1 MLLGRPPAANTASPM
16 PRLTPSHPP
25 ALGSEATSDET
36 SLSSNLA
43 RAGLGGGG
51 MGGVPYYGATWYP
64 LLLLVQSLAFPHW
77 TATFP
82 GHTIIWRVP
91 SISSTLGTVI
101 GTQSGLNL
109 KNKKQRLWNGLMK
122 VDQG

>member
-1 MLLGRPPAANTASPM
+1 
-16 PRLTPSHPP
+16 
-25 ALGSEATSDET
+25 
-36 SLSSNLA
+36 
-43 RAGLGGGG
+43 

-101 GTQSGLNL
+101 GTQSGLNF

-122 VDQG
+122 VDQGRTLREQGTRMTTHEGEGPPPRWPDPRACARASSKIGNPKHA